1 MPVTW
6 VAWTEA
12 NMTTLRKMA
21 KQGAT
26 AAEIGAKIGKS
37 RNAVIS
43 RARRSGIT
51 LHRVMNGWEPKPVKF
66 VATST
71 NTGPATVNGVP
82 FTGDVVPGEEPGVP
96 FFEIAPGQCRWIN
109 GEVNHRHTKFCGA
122 QVLTGKSWCAE
133 HAKIVSTKSPV
144 AWSGREST
152 RY

>member
-12 NMTTLRKMA
+12 NMTTLQKMA

-26 AAEIGAKIGKS
+26 AAEIGAEVGKS

-51 LHRVMNGWEPKPVKF
+51 LHRVMNGWEPKPIEF
-66 VATST
+66 VST
-71 NTGPATVNGVP
+71 PVNTGPVTINGVP
-82 FTGDVVPGEEPGVP
+82 FTGDVVPGEFVKEPGVS
-96 FFEIAPGQCRWIN
+96 FFEVTLCQCRWIE

-133 HAKIVSTKSPV
+133 HSKRVFARNRGEG
-144 AWSGREST
+144 WR
-152 RY
+152 